1 MIYFSDVLARKLGN
15 IGSVKQIPN
24 VVVAAAAAAAAVV
37 KQIPELI
44 VAAAVVLTSE
54 V

>member
-1 MIYFSDVLARKLGN
+1 LIYFSDVLARKLRN

-24 VVVAAAAAAAAVV
+24 VVVAAAAAAVV